1 MCIITALATAAAA
14 IGTAVSTAASA
25 VGGALASVGSAIA
38 SSAAAQAVANV
49 GFGMIGAVGGSSAIA
64 AAPTWLGVG
73 LGAATIAG
81 GVAAVG
87 MAGYGIIKSA
97 RASSA
102 AQKAQEEAI
111 KKLQENQGQP
121 EVGRVTSSLQENSRI
136 NRTLSSLRISMLPQ
150 KQDKEEI
157 IKNVYGVDSNLV
169 ATSTQNMTGLNI
181 AA

>member
-14 IGTAVSTAASA
+14 IGTAISTAASA
-25 VGGALASVGSAIA
+25 VTSFLGTTLFTIGGGVVTSGGAAGTVIGGTSVTVGGALA
-38 SSAAAQAVANV
+38 
-49 GFGMIGAVGGSSAIA
+49 
-64 AAPTWLGVG
+64 GVG
-73 LGAATIAG
+73 LAAG
-81 GVAAVG
+81 AAVG
-87 MAGYGIIKSA
+87 LTSMYKQA